1 MSIRFSSLIRAT
13 TSRSL
18 RAVGVAAAGLS
29 LALLAAGCGAGGAPS
44 GPGPSP
50 ATFTA
55 AAFKY
60 ASCMRGDGVTGFPD
74 PSMTDH
80 NGQQVAYLPT
90 ASSLAAS
97 PAFKHANTRCQK
109 ILTPTLD
116 TPQSL
121 AAKATRAEHLAAFAS
136 CMRNHG
142 VSTFPDPNS
151 QGQLSPQMIA
161 AAGVDLQAPA
171 VFAAAKLC
179 LASADGAIT
188 PEEIERAVSGT
199 Q

>member
-1 MSIRFSSLIRAT
+1 MAIRIGSQTRAAT
-13 TSRSL
+13 AIAP
-18 RAVGVAAAGLS
+18 RAIVVAVVALSVG
-29 LALLAAGCGAGGAPS
+29 LLAAGCGAGGAPS
-44 GPGPSP
+44 GPGPSA

-60 ASCMRGDGVTGFPD
+60 ARCMRGDGVTGFPD

-80 NGQQVAYLPT
+80 NGQQVAYLAT
-90 ASSLAAS
+90 SSSLAAS
-97 PAFKHANTRCQK
+97 PAFKHANKVCQR

-116 TPQSL
+116 TTQSL
-121 AAKATRAEHLAAFAS
+121 AAKAARADHLAAFAS
-136 CMRNHG
+136 CMRGRG
-142 VSTFPDPNS
+142 VSAFPDPNA
-151 QGQLSPQMIA
+151 QGQLSAQMIA

-171 VFAAAKLC
+171 VFAAAKRC

-188 PEEIERAVSGT
+188 GQEIERAVSGT